1 MSQMTW
7 KALLRRHVINNLRKM
22 DEVIFSITSQKKQ
35 SSVRMRVFLRKL
47 VEKLVIQMRKSLFV
61 AA

>member
-47 VEKLVIQMRKSLFV
+47 VGKLVIQMRKSLFV